1 MIDLMKNIKN
11 LREITG
17 VGFLDC
23 KKALEQNNN
32 NIENSVDFLR
42 KKGLAKAIKKS
53 SRQANEGAIGV
64 YSNNHKTILLE
75 VNTETDFAAKN
86 EIFLDFLDKIG
97 NYLLSTKDENNITT
111 ENFLKMTFGNKEIS
125 EHFTEVI
132 AKIGENIV
140 LKKIKIF
147 LKEESNKI
155 YHYTHNTYRPNIGK
169 ICTILQVEINK
180 SNEET
185 DRFGKNLCM
194 HIAASKPLA
203 IDKNELDNNLI
214 EKEKD
219 VQLASI
225 NASGKS
231 KEIANKILIG
241 KMNKFFSEVTLL
253 NQPYIFDTD
262 KTVNQ
267 AISEFSSKNS
277 FKINRFELFILGS

>member
-140 LKKIKIF
+140 LKK
-147 LKEESNKI
+147 NK
-155 YHYTHNTYRPNIGK
+155 N
-169 ICTILQVEINK
+169 
-180 SNEET
+180 
-185 DRFGKNLCM
+185 
-194 HIAASKPLA
+194 
-203 IDKNELDNNLI
+203 
-214 EKEKD
+214 
-219 VQLASI
+219 
-225 NASGKS
+225 
-231 KEIANKILIG
+231 
-241 KMNKFFSEVTLL
+241 FF
-253 NQPYIFDTD
+253 
-262 KTVNQ
+262 KRR
-267 AISEFSSKNS
+267 K
-277 FKINRFELFILGS
+277 